1 MSICGGPSALSC
13 CNAAARPRERNVGPH
28 RAPRVRCSAIVSSRP
43 RVRIKGGFSSTFLC
57 NGWFGRA
64 SAAESAASSSAAV
77 VGARRPSRRGVFEL
91 DGDSDDE
98 DEEFDE
104 DWESDIFEDFDRP
117 EGEVG
122 RARKAGVSGN
132 GESRS
137 AGEREEKVDDWAE
150 KARQRAILSIQARGL
165 PVAAL
170 VDERPKKKKK
180 KRSKKKV
187 QGVDVKVEKSVRAEF
202 DPKVVAPPPAYV
214 DPPLDSPFLAAFG
227 SGEGLKELA
236 GLGNYWKSLGQAGE
250 IRIQEDV
257 RPKEVELLIE
267 ENSGL
272 VRPGPMSGFPKGSP
286 GKTSKQRRQDD
297 FDLNRS
303 LVEASNAEEVLS
315 LVGSVLESRAG
326 VQDNDLL
333 SPTNVSTALHRIAKH
348 MEREATHKSDRLSFA
363 RKRTMA
369 LLVSAATESLS
380 QCSAQ
385 SISNI
390 AWALSKVGGS
400 SLYWAEMDLLAEA
413 ALSKIS
419 DLQSQHIANIA
430 GAFAS
435 MQHSLPY
442 LFDALDQRA
451 CLLYHTFQPQELAQF
466 LWAFATL
473 NEPAKRLLDL
483 LDSECENS
491 EQSNEERISRS
502 TPGSG
507 ELSSNWTSAESHF
520 AKFTLS
526 ELSSLSWSYTVL
538 NELSRPSFA
547 LIWSLIVKM
556 SQGNAKHFQV
566 LSGQTMQLS
575 QLHQVTLSLELEYP
589 ELDLLPGE
597 PLRSM
602 AESEWE
608 KLKIGKKSTSTTQRD
623 VEILLTS
630 TGRQWVGEYSAASH
644 SLDAALVEERI
655 ALEIDGPTHFARNT
669 GRALG
674 HTVLKRRQLS
684 AAGWIVLSIPYQE
697 WDELLGEA
705 EQLEYLRD
713 LLKQH
718 L

>member
-1 MSICGGPSALSC
+1 MSICRDPSALSC
-13 CNAAARPRERNVGPH
+13 CNAAARSRERIATLQ
-28 RAPRVRCSAIVSSRP
+28 RALLVRCSTILNARP
-43 RVRIKGGFSSTFLC
+43 RVRIKGGFTSNALRKGLPEC
-57 NGWFGRA
+57 NGSYSRVPV
-64 SAAESAASSSAAV
+64 AAAAAT
-77 VGARRPSRRGVFEL
+77 RRPSRRGIFEL
-91 DGDSDDE
+91 EGDSDDE

-117 EGEVG
+117 EGLVG
-122 RARKAGVSGN
+122 RARKTSGIGN
-132 GESRS
+132 GESGSVRK
-137 AGEREEKVDDWAE
+137 REEKVDDWAE
-150 KARQRAILSIQARGL
+150 KARQRAILSIQERGL

-170 VDERPKKKKK
+170 VDERRKKKKK

-187 QGVDVKVEKSVRAEF
+187 QGVDGKLEKSVRAGI

-214 DPPLDSPFLAAFG
+214 VPPMDSPFMAAFG
-227 SGEGLKELA
+227 SGEGFKELA

-257 RPKEVELLIE
+257 RPKEVELLIQ
-267 ENSGL
+267 ENSEL
-272 VRPGPMSGFPKGSP
+272 VRPGPMYGFSKGCQER
-286 GKTSKQRRQDD
+286 TSRQRRQDD

-326 VQDNDLL
+326 GQYDYLL

-348 MEREATHKSDRLSFA
+348 MEREAMHKSDRLSFA

-400 SLYWAEMDLLAEA
+400 FLYWAEMDLLSQA
-413 ALSKIS
+413 AMSKIS

-435 MQHSLPY
+435 MQHSLPS

-451 CLLYHTFQPQELAQF
+451 CLLHHSFQPQELAQL

-473 NEPAKRLLDL
+473 NEPAKRLLDM

-491 EQSNEERISRS
+491 EQSIEERFSRS
-502 TPGSG
+502 TPGAS
-507 ELSSNWTSAESHF
+507 EPLSNWTSAESHF
-520 AKFTLS
+520 GKFTLS

-556 SQGNAKHFQV
+556 SQGNAKQLQA

-597 PLRSM
+597 PLRAM

-608 KLKIGKKSTSTTQRD
+608 KLKIGKKSTSTTQKD
-623 VEILLTS
+623 VEMLLVS

-644 SLDAALVEERI
+644 SLDAALVEEKI

-713 LLKQH
+713 LLKQQI
-718 L
+718 